1 MFFLYSAEDKPAV
14 KKTKLN
20 NGAAT
25 STTASRATDTT
36 LPMSERF
43 AGYSFKVNEVITLGS
58 LKATTVL
65 TMRSTL
71 FFIATQG
78 QTRSCLLRW

>member
-1 MFFLYSAEDKPAV
+1 MLFIHSAEDKPVV

-25 STTASRATDTT
+25 SNTASKAQDTA

-43 AGYSFKVNEVITLGS
+43 AGYSFKVNEVS
-58 LKATTVL
+58 VPWSFKTTSVL
-65 TMRSTL
+65 TLSFQPPKDRPVR
-71 FFIATQG
+71 IYCDG
-78 QTRSCLLRW
+78 K

>member
-1 MFFLYSAEDKPAV
+1 MFFLFSAEDKPAV

-43 AGYSFKVNEVITLGS
+43 AGYSFKVNEVNYSLVIGS
-58 LKATTVL
+58 DKCTNDGVDSSL
-65 TMRSTL
+65 
-71 FFIATQG
+71 
-78 QTRSCLLRW
+78 